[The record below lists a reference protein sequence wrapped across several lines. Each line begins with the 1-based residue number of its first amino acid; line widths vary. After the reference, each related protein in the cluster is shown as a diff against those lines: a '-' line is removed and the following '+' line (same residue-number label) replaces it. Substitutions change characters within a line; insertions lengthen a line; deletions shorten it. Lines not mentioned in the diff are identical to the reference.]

1 MVWGKFSG
9 AFPGFIAPYFPPTLL
24 LFSLPVYLAWLSSI
38 ILGWEEGWMG
48 RDWTEGHSRSIQT
61 SLLVSQYPLE
71 CPGILGSWPS
81 TQGEPRW
88 EAAIHQETSS
98 WWDGG
103 GAPLALDV
111 RASQH
116 FAAFPQSLCLH
127 CRLCHGSV
135 SLSTLIFCL
144 GSIIMVAHGCQLLIG
159 F

>member
-24 LFSLPVYLAWLSSI
+24 LFSLLVYLAWLSSI

-48 RDWTEGHSRSIQT
+48 RDWAEGHLRSMQA

-71 CPGILGSWPS
+71 FPGILGSWPS
-81 TQGEPRW
+81 TQGGPRW
-88 EAAIHQETSS
+88 EPAIHQENSS

-103 GAPLALDV
+103 TAPLATEV

-116 FAAFPQSLCLH
+116 FASFPQSLLPRQALSWKPELSRVIF
-127 CRLCHGSV
+127 CRG
-135 SLSTLIFCL
+135 STL
-144 GSIIMVAHGCQLLIG
+144 MVAHGCQLLIC